1 MIQGGVNTSHE
12 AVVALHV
19 RGPERRTRDIE
30 AVVGTGYRCFLTLPA
45 GLVAQLSL
53 GVRIVA
59 STLTLN
65 KAAA

>member
-1 MIQGGVNTSHE
+1 MIQGGVNASNE

-19 RGPERRTRDIE
+19 RGPEGRTRDIE
-30 AVVGTGYRCFLTLPA
+30 AVVGTGYSGFLTLPA

-53 GVRIVA
+53 SVRIVA

-65 KAAA
+65 NAAT